1 MRISLSDPVIPS
13 AKPDGPR
20 FRPGDHALLT
30 DRFGRVA
37 RDLRVSVTDRCNLRC
52 TYCMP
57 AEGLDWLPR
66 ESTLTDEELIRLI
79 RIAVTRLGIRQVR
92 FTGGEPLLRKSL
104 PAIIRATTALR
115 TDEGRAPGTAITSN
129 GVGLRHRA
137 QELAEA
143 GLDRVNISLDTV
155 DPERYAQLTRRHRF
169 EHVVEAIDAAMAA
182 GLGPVKINAVVM
194 PGVNEEDIIPL
205 AEFCLERGA
214 QLRFIEQMP
223 LGPRE
228 QWDRQ
233 EMITAEEILA
243 RLRSDFQLRPAAEP
257 RGSAPAALWEAS
269 HRRRD
274 LRGMIGIIASVS
286 HSFCGD
292 CDRTR
297 LTADGNLRSCLFS
310 RTETPLREILRD
322 GASDEDIMSA
332 WVQTMSEKKAG
343 HGIDDPG
350 FLQPQRPMSS
360 IGG

>member
-1 MRISLSDPVIPS
+1 MRILLSDPVIPS
-13 AKPDGPR
+13 SSPAGPR
-20 FRPGDHALLT
+20 FQPGDRALLS
-30 DRFGRVA
+30 DRFGRIA

-57 AEGLDWLPR
+57 AEGLEWLPR
-66 ESTLTDEELIRLI
+66 ETTLTDEELIRLI
-79 RIAVTRLGIRQVR
+79 RLAVTRLGIRQVR

-104 PAIIRATTALR
+104 PDIIRATTALR
-115 TDEGRAPGTAITSN
+115 TDEGRAPGTAITTN

-137 QELAEA
+137 QELADA

-169 EHVVEAIDAAMAA
+169 EHVVQAIDAALAA
-182 GLGPVKINAVVM
+182 GLRPVKINAVVM
-194 PGVNEEDIIPL
+194 PGINEEDIVPL
-205 AEFCLERGA
+205 AEFCLERST

-228 QWDRQ
+228 QWDRGS
-233 EMITAEEILA
+233 MITAEDILD
-243 RLRSDFQLRPAAEP
+243 RLGAAFTMTPAATP
-257 RGSAPAALWEAS
+257 RGSAPAALWEVQ
-269 HRRRD
+269 HRRRA
-274 LRGMIGIIASVS
+274 LRGSIGVIASVS

-297 LTADGNLRSCLFS
+297 LTADGALRNCLFS
-310 RTETPLREILRD
+310 HAETPLRELLRD
-322 GASDEDIMSA
+322 GASDEDLMSA
-332 WVQTMSEKKAG
+332 WVRTMRAKKPG

-350 FLQPQRPMSS
+350 FLQPHRPMSA